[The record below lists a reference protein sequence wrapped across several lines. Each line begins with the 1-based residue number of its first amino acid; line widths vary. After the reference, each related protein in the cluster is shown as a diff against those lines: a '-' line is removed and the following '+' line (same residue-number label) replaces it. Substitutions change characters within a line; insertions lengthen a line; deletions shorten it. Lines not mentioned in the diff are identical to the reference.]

1 MQESIPRECADQ
13 SLMLQIDLVALA
25 WATAAVVDL
34 KLKNVIFEFSSA
46 EAATVLHNPL
56 LSPFNYKS
64 CYEILR
70 NVQAV
75 VRSKIQLVSVTSNN
89 AASAIALS
97 VTRDLRHH
105 SYVASNGPRW
115 LSPLLSVEAAPR

>member
-1 MQESIPRECADQ
+1 
-13 SLMLQIDLVALA
+13 MLQIDLVALA

-46 EAATVLHNPL
+46 EAAT
-56 LSPFNYKS
+56 
-64 CYEILR
+64 
-70 NVQAV
+70 AV